1 MRKVLLS
8 QNEQEIKL
16 PIKLVG
22 VWFLPNWWGVRSYT
36 AFGIIHTREKQMAE
50 FKGEEVCI
58 DRWLVY
64 SVTLPTVLCRM
75 IEHVRVMNYE
85 RSVTNRITSNKIV

>member
-1 MRKVLLS
+1 MRKLLLS

-22 VWFLPNWWGVRSYT
+22 FWFLPNWRGVRPYM
-36 AFGIIHTREKQMAE
+36 ALGIIYTREKQMAE
-50 FKGEEVCI
+50 FKGEEVSS

-64 SVTLPTVLCRM
+64 SLTLYQLYCV
-75 IEHVRVMNYE
+75 E
-85 RSVTNRITSNKIV
+85 